1 MMKKRN
7 IGMLLLYLILGW
19 LVGAWVAKLLQPVK
33 ALSFLTKSTLIKW
46 SPQADLDI
54 ISYDVTIQLKLC
66 MLSLIGIIIAVW
78 LYRRK

>member
-1 MMKKRN
+1 MKKN

-19 LVGAWVAKLLQPVK
+19 LVGAWAAKLLQPVK

-54 ISYDVTIQLKLC
+54 LSYDVTIQLKLC
-66 MLSLIGIIIAVW
+66 ILSLIGIIIAVW

>member
-1 MMKKRN
+1 MKKRN

>member
-1 MMKKRN
+1 MKKRN

-19 LVGAWVAKLLQPVK
+19 LVGAWAAKLLQPVK

-54 ISYDVTIQLKLC
+54 FSYDVTIQLKLC

>member
-1 MMKKRN
+1 MKKRN
-7 IGMLLLYLILGW
+7 IGMLVLYMILGW

-54 ISYDVTIQLKLC
+54 ISYDVTIKLKLC